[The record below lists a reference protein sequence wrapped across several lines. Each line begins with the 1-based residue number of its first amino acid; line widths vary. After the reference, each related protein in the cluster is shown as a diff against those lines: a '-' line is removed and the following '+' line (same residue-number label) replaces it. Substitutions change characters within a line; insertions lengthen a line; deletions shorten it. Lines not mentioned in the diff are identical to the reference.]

1 MPKSRPVPVPVH
13 LTVYRCD
20 TNTGALLTVQGEID
34 LDTEPQLRGSMT
46 RCLHDGHRTIDV
58 DLSGVTFCDSSG
70 LHAFLD
76 ISRDAAK
83 AGGHLRL
90 HHPNPIVARLL
101 TLTGT
106 GTLLLG
112 LPVRSSPPQPT
123 ITATEPLA
131 GSTETGQVIL
141 FAKPAA
147 YAADATAGPQAANRT
162 RTGQVLAWLS
172 GDRLR
177 EALLGNPRAS
187 LGAALVSQ
195 AQRATHEVTQAW
207 RG

>member
-1 MPKSRPVPVPVH
+1 MPNSQPVPVH
-13 LTVYRCD
+13 LTIFRCD
-20 TNTGALLTVQGEID
+20 TTTGALLAVQGEID
-34 LDTEPQLRGSMT
+34 LVTEPQLRGSMT
-46 RCLHDGHRTIDV
+46 RCLHDGHSAIDV

-83 AGGHLRL
+83 AGGYLRL
-90 HHPNPIVARLL
+90 HNPSPIVARLL

-106 GTLLLG
+106 GTLVLG
-112 LPVRSSPPQPT
+112 LPVHSSPPKPC
-123 ITATEPLA
+123 ITATEPLV

-141 FAKPAA
+141 FAKTATT
-147 YAADATAGPQAANRT
+147 ADTTADPQAAHRT
-162 RTGQVLAWLS
+162 RAGRVRGWLS

-177 EALLGNPRAS
+177 EALLGDSRAS
-187 LGAALVSQ
+187 LASALVSQ